1 MIKLKMCGLW
11 REEDIACANALMPDF
26 IGFVFAK
33 SLRQVSTEQAK
44 YLKSLLHP
52 QIQAV
57 GVFVDMPLEQI
68 IKLVESNI
76 IDVIQ
81 LHDSHSDEGESAE
94 IFEKREAR
102 IHFLQSRTKAPVF
115 KAIAA
120 TSARAIALQEQS
132 CASMLLL
139 DNAKGG
145 SGEQFDWGYIE
156 QARAQG
162 FRREF
167 FLAGGLNASNL
178 SKALSLKPYGIDL
191 SKGLESNGQKDC
203 QKMREITAAIR
214 SWAGTPRF

>member
-1 MIKLKMCGLW
+1 MLKLKMCGLW
-11 REEDIACANALMPDF
+11 REEDIACVNALMPDF

-33 SLRQVSTEQAK
+33 SPRQVSKPKAAH
-44 YLKSLLHP
+44 LKSLLHP

-68 IKLVESNI
+68 IELVESSV

-81 LHDSHSDEGESAE
+81 LHDSHLCESEE
-94 IFEKREAR
+94 IFEKRESR
-102 IHFLQSRTKAPVF
+102 IHFLQARTKAPII

-120 TSARAIALQEQS
+120 TSACAILAQEHS
-132 CASMLLL
+132 CADMLLL

-145 SGEQFDWGYIE
+145 SGEQFDWEYIE
-156 QARAQG
+156 QARDQG

-178 SKALSLKPYGIDL
+178 AKALELKPYGIDL
-191 SKGLESNGQKDC
+191 SKGLESNGLKDC
-203 QKMREITAAIR
+203 QKMRDIVARIR
-214 SWAGTPRF
+214 PAMRQCSK

>member
-1 MIKLKMCGLW
+1 MLKLKMCGLW
-11 REEDIACANALMPDF
+11 REEDIACVNALMPDF

-33 SLRQVSTEQAK
+33 SPRQVSKPKATH
-44 YLKSLLHP
+44 LKSLLHP

-68 IKLVESNI
+68 IELVESSV

-81 LHDSHSDEGESAE
+81 LHDSHLCESEE
-94 IFEKREAR
+94 IFEKRESR
-102 IHFLQSRTKAPVF
+102 IHFLQAHTKAPII

-120 TSARAIALQEQS
+120 TSARAILAQEHS
-132 CASMLLL
+132 CADMLLL

-145 SGEQFDWGYIE
+145 SGEQFDWEYIK
-156 QARAQG
+156 QARDQG

-178 SKALSLKPYGIDL
+178 AKALELKPYGIDL
-191 SKGLESNGQKDC
+191 SKGLESNGLKDC
-203 QKMREITAAIR
+203 QKMRDIVARIR
-214 SWAGTPRF
+214 PASK

>member
-26 IGFVFAK
+26 IGFIFAK

-44 YLKSLLHP
+44 HLKSLLHP

-68 IKLVESNI
+68 IRLVESSV
-76 IDVIQ
+76 IDVVQ
-81 LHDSHSDEGESAE
+81 LHDSYLCESEE
-94 IFEKREAR
+94 IFAQREAR
-102 IHFLQSRTKAPVF
+102 IHFLQSRTKAPIF

-120 TSARAIALQEQS
+120 TSARAILLQEQS
-132 CASMLLL
+132 CADMLLL

-145 SGEQFDWGYIE
+145 SGEQFAWEYIE

-162 FRREF
+162 FRRDF
-167 FLAGGLNASNL
+167 FLAGGINASNL
-178 SKALSLKPYGIDL
+178 PKALSFKPYGIDL

-203 QKMREITAAIR
+203 QKMREITAAIK

>member
-11 REEDIACANALMPDF
+11 REENIACVNTLMPDY

-44 YLKSLLHP
+44 HLKSLLHP

-68 IKLVESNI
+68 IKLVESSV
-76 IDVIQ
+76 IDVVQ
-81 LHDSHSDEGESAE
+81 LHDSHLCESEE
-94 IFEKREAR
+94 IFAQREAR
-102 IHFLQSRTKAPVF
+102 IHFLQSRTKAPIF

-120 TSARAIALQEQS
+120 TSARAILLQEQS
-132 CASMLLL
+132 CADMLLL

-145 SGEQFDWGYIE
+145 SGEQFAWEYIE

-162 FRREF
+162 FRRDF
-167 FLAGGLNASNL
+167 FLAGGINASNL
-178 SKALSLKPYGIDL
+178 PKALSFKPYGIDL

-203 QKMREITAAIR
+203 QKMREITAAIK